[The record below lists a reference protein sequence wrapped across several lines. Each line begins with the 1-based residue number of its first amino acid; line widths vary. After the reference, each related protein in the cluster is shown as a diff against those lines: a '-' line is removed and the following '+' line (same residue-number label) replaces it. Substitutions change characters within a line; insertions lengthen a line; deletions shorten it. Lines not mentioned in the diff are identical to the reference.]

1 MRWKLAVAALATS
14 WGLIAVIVRKVDL
27 DAQVL
32 AFYRLAFAAVTRAVA
47 AALRRLALLR
57 LTRHRGG
64 VVLIGVTLAA
74 HWFLY
79 FVTIKLSSVAVAVLM
94 AYLALIA
101 IALLA
106 PFVLPER
113 RSRVALSRWCRPRR
127 VSRWSFGGEEGG
139 AVRPLALV
147 TGLFTAAT
155 YAALVLMTKR
165 IVSDVPVLTLSFWNY
180 AIAAVAISPLLLD
193 ADRVRRQRTSCP
205 RCSRSASSSPRS
217 GYLYIWS
224 LRHVTAQAIGILAYI
239 EPVSAALMAWAF
251 LGESLNGQIVVGG
264 ALVIAAGARRWSS
277 SSPRTQPRP
286 EVVPQDH
293 VRDAGL
299 RDQRAGGRCGHTAD
313 RTALELVRVTEAAMG
328 AGRWIGAATR
338 SPPTR
343 PPSTACD

>member
-32 AFYRLAFAAVTRAVA
+32 AFYRLAFAAVTLVLVAVV
-47 AALRRLALLR
+47 LRRLVLLR
-57 LTRHRGG
+57 LKHHRGG

-94 AYLALIA
+94 AYLAPIA

-113 RSRVALSRWCRPRR
+113 RSRVALVALVPAAAG
-127 VSRWSFGGEEGG
+127 VALVALGGEEGG

-147 TGLFTAAT
+147 TGLLTAAT
-155 YAALVLMTKR
+155 YAALVLLTKR
-165 IVSDVPVLTLSFWNY
+165 IVSNVPVLTLSFWNY

-193 ADRVRRQRTSCP
+193 AERVLPTVNELP
-205 RCSRSASSSPRS
+205 AVLALGVVFTALS
-217 GYLYIWS
+217 GYLYLWS
-224 LRHVTAQAIGILAYI
+224 LRHVTAQTIGILAYI

-251 LGESLNGQIVVGG
+251 LGESLNWQVVVGG
-264 ALVIAAGARRWSS
+264 ALVIAAGATVVFLESEDAAA
-277 SSPRTQPRP
+277 P
-286 EVVPQDH
+286 EVVPL
-293 VRDAGL
+293 GS
-299 RDQRAGGRCGHTAD
+299 
-313 RTALELVRVTEAAMG
+313 
-328 AGRWIGAATR
+328 R
-338 SPPTR
+338 S
-343 PPSTACD
+343 

>member
-1 MRWKLAVAALATS
+1 LRWKLAVAALATS

-32 AFYRLAFAAVTRAVA
+32 AFYRLAFAAVTLVLVA
-47 AALRRLALLR
+47 AALRRLPLLR

-94 AYLALIA
+94 AYLAPIA

-113 RSRVALSRWCRPRR
+113 RSRVALVALLPAAAG
-127 VSRWSFGGEEGG
+127 VALVAFGGEEGG

-193 ADRVRRQRTSCP
+193 ADRVVPTANELP
-205 RCSRSASSSPRS
+205 AVLALGVVFTALS

-224 LRHVTAQAIGILAYI
+224 LRHVTAQTIGILAYI

-251 LGESLNGQIVVGG
+251 LGESLNWQIVVGG
-264 ALVIAAGARRWSS
+264 GLVIAAGATVVFLE
-277 SSPRTQPRP
+277 PEDAATP
-286 EVVPQDH
+286 EVVPL
-293 VRDAGL
+293 GS
-299 RDQRAGGRCGHTAD
+299 
-313 RTALELVRVTEAAMG
+313 
-328 AGRWIGAATR
+328 R
-338 SPPTR
+338 S
-343 PPSTACD
+343 

>member
-1 MRWKLAVAALATS
+1 LRWKLAVAALATS

-32 AFYRLAFAAVTRAVA
+32 VFYRLAFAAATLLLVA
-47 AALRRLALLR
+47 AAIRRLALLR

-94 AYLALIA
+94 AYLAPIA

-113 RSRVALSRWCRPRR
+113 RSRVALVALVPAAAG
-127 VSRWSFGGEEGG
+127 VALVAFGGEEGG
-139 AVRPLALV
+139 SVRPLALV

-193 ADRVRRQRTSCP
+193 ADRVLPTANELP
-205 RCSRSASSSPRS
+205 AVLALGVVFTALS

-239 EPVSAALMAWAF
+239 EPVSAALMAWSF
-251 LGESLNGQIVVGG
+251 LGESLNWQIVVGG
-264 ALVIAAGARRWSS
+264 ALVIAAGATVVFLE
-277 SSPRTQPRP
+277 PEDAATP
-286 EVVPQDH
+286 EVVPL
-293 VRDAGL
+293 GS
-299 RDQRAGGRCGHTAD
+299 
-313 RTALELVRVTEAAMG
+313 
-328 AGRWIGAATR
+328 R
-338 SPPTR
+338 S
-343 PPSTACD
+343 

>member
-32 AFYRLAFAAVTRAVA
+32 AFYRLAFAALSLLLVA

-57 LTRHRGG
+57 LVRHRGG

-94 AYLALIA
+94 AYLAPIA

-113 RSRVALSRWCRPRR
+113 RSRVALVALVPAAAG
-127 VSRWSFGGEEGG
+127 VALVALGGEEGG

-147 TGLFTAAT
+147 TGLLTAAT

-180 AIAAVAISPLLLD
+180 AVAAVAIAPLLLD
-193 ADRVRRQRTSCP
+193 AERVVPTANELP
-205 RCSRSASSSPRS
+205 AVLALGVVFTALS
-217 GYLYIWS
+217 GYLYIWA
-224 LRHVTAQAIGILAYI
+224 LRHVTAQTIGILAYI
-239 EPVSAALMAWAF
+239 EPVSAALLAWMF
-251 LGESLNGQIVVGG
+251 VGEALTWQIVAGG
-264 ALVIAAGARRWSS
+264 ALVIAAGATVVFLE
-277 SSPRTQPRP
+277 PADAAAP
-286 EVVPQDH
+286 E
-293 VRDAGL
+293 
-299 RDQRAGGRCGHTAD
+299 TAP
-313 RTALELVRVTEAAMG
+313 L
-328 AGRWIGAATR
+328 
-338 SPPTR
+338 PPG
-343 PPSTACD
+343 

>member
-32 AFYRLAFAAVTRAVA
+32 AFYRLAFAAVTLVLVA
-47 AALRRLALLR
+47 TALRKLPLLR

-64 VVLIGVTLAA
+64 IVLIGVTLAA

-94 AYLALIA
+94 AYLAPIA

-113 RSRVALSRWCRPRR
+113 RSRVALVALLPAAAG
-127 VSRWSFGGEEGG
+127 VALVAFGGGEGG

-193 ADRVRRQRTSCP
+193 ADRVVPTANELP
-205 RCSRSASSSPRS
+205 AVLALGVVFTALS

-239 EPVSAALMAWAF
+239 EPVSAALMAWAV
-251 LGESLNGQIVVGG
+251 LDESLTWQVVAGG
-264 ALVIAAGARRWSS
+264 ALVIAAGATVVFLE
-277 SSPRTQPRP
+277 PEDAATP
-286 EVVPQDH
+286 EVVPL
-293 VRDAGL
+293 GS
-299 RDQRAGGRCGHTAD
+299 
-313 RTALELVRVTEAAMG
+313 
-328 AGRWIGAATR
+328 R
-338 SPPTR
+338 S
-343 PPSTACD
+343 

>member
-32 AFYRLAFAAVTRAVA
+32 AFYRLAFAAVTLVLVA
-47 AALRRLALLR
+47 AALRRLPLLR

-94 AYLALIA
+94 AYLAPIA

-113 RSRVALSRWCRPRR
+113 RSRVALVALLPAAAG
-127 VSRWSFGGEEGG
+127 VALVAFGGEEGG

-147 TGLFTAAT
+147 TGLFAAAT

-193 ADRVRRQRTSCP
+193 ADRVVPTANELP
-205 RCSRSASSSPRS
+205 AVLALGVVFTALS

-224 LRHVTAQAIGILAYI
+224 LRHVTAQTIGILAYI

-251 LGESLNGQIVVGG
+251 LDESLNWQIVAGG
-264 ALVIAAGARRWSS
+264 ALVIAAGATVVFLE
-277 SSPRTQPRP
+277 PEDAATP
-286 EVVPQDH
+286 EVVPL
-293 VRDAGL
+293 GS
-299 RDQRAGGRCGHTAD
+299 
-313 RTALELVRVTEAAMG
+313 
-328 AGRWIGAATR
+328 R
-338 SPPTR
+338 S
-343 PPSTACD
+343 

>member
-1 MRWKLAVAALATS
+1 VRWKLAVAALATS
-14 WGLIAVIVRKVDL
+14 WGLIAVIVRKVDR

-32 AFYRLAFAAVTRAVA
+32 AFYRLAFAAATLLLVAVA
-47 AALRRLALLR
+47 FRRLALLR

-94 AYLALIA
+94 AYLAPIA

-113 RSRVALSRWCRPRR
+113 RSRVALAALLPAAAG
-127 VSRWSFGGEEGG
+127 VALVAFGGEEGG
-139 AVRPLALV
+139 AVRPLALT

-165 IVSDVPVLTLSFWNY
+165 IVSDLPVLTLSFWNY

-193 ADRVRRQRTSCP
+193 ADRVLPTANELP
-205 RCSRSASSSPRS
+205 AVLALGVVFTALS
-217 GYLYIWS
+217 GYIYIWS
-224 LRHVTAQAIGILAYI
+224 LRHVTAQTIGILAYI

-251 LGESLNGQIVVGG
+251 LGESLDWQIVVGG
-264 ALVIAAGARRWSS
+264 ALVIAAGATVVFLE
-277 SSPRTQPRP
+277 PEDAATP
-286 EVVPQDH
+286 EVVPL
-293 VRDAGL
+293 GS
-299 RDQRAGGRCGHTAD
+299 
-313 RTALELVRVTEAAMG
+313 
-328 AGRWIGAATR
+328 R
-338 SPPTR
+338 S
-343 PPSTACD
+343 